1 MTGLGAVTE
10 GAADGRHPPADRI
23 ALETTGLT
31 KRFGALVANDDVG
44 LRVPGETIHA
54 LVGENGAGKT
64 TLMRMIYGLYVP
76 DSGTIRLHGK
86 PVAFG
91 SPRDALAHGVA
102 MVHQTSLLVGSLSV
116 AENVMLSL
124 AGRSRSPRRAVIER
138 LARLSGEN
146 GLGIDPRAVVDSLS
160 VGMRQ
165 RAEILGAL
173 YHDAKLLILD
183 EPTTVLTPKE
193 AARLFAVLRDVTTRG
208 TTVVLVTHKLR
219 EVLAV
224 TQNVTVLRGGK
235 VVAEAPTAELDEKKL
250 VRLMVGRDVSLT
262 VSETHPVSGPAPVRE
277 SPTLE
282 VEDLVVVD
290 KIGCRR
296 VDGVSLSVHP
306 GEIVA
311 VTGVEGNGQRELV
324 ETIVGLQRSTAGR
337 IRLGGV
343 DVTSAGIGRRR
354 RQGLGYIPESRPTD
368 GLANELPI
376 EDNLVLGQ
384 HRRAAFARNGL
395 RRIRATRDF
404 AVRQI
409 ADFDVVASGPGVAVG
424 TLSGGNAQKVVVAR
438 EVSKQPK
445 VLLAVQPTQGVDV
458 AAAFAIR
465 QTLRRLR
472 DEGMSILL
480 VTSDLREACDLCD
493 RAVVLYNGSIAGELD
508 RSEATEESL
517 GGLAMGVT
525 A

>member
-1 MTGLGAVTE
+1 M
-10 GAADGRHPPADRI
+10 
-23 ALETTGLT
+23 
-31 KRFGALVANDDVG
+31 
-44 LRVPGETIHA
+44 
-54 LVGENGAGKT
+54 
-64 TLMRMIYGLYVP
+64 
-76 DSGTIRLHGK
+76 
-86 PVAFG
+86 
-91 SPRDALAHGVA
+91 
-102 MVHQTSLLVGSLSV
+102 
-116 AENVMLSL
+116 
-124 AGRSRSPRRAVIER
+124 
-138 LARLSGEN
+138 
-146 GLGIDPRAVVDSLS
+146 
-160 VGMRQ
+160 
-165 RAEILGAL
+165 
-173 YHDAKLLILD
+173 
-183 EPTTVLTPKE
+183 
-193 AARLFAVLRDVTTRG
+193 
-208 TTVVLVTHKLR
+208 
-219 EVLAV
+219 
-224 TQNVTVLRGGK
+224 
-235 VVAEAPTAELDEKKL
+235 
-250 VRLMVGRDVSLT
+250 
-262 VSETHPVSGPAPVRE
+262 
-277 SPTLE
+277 
-282 VEDLVVVD
+282 
-290 KIGCRR
+290 
-296 VDGVSLSVHP
+296 SLSVHP

-354 RQGLGYIPESRPTD
+354 RQGLGYIPESRPTE

-384 HRRAAFARNGL
+384 HRRAMFARNGL

-409 ADFDVVASGPGVAVG
+409 AEFDVVASGPGVAVG